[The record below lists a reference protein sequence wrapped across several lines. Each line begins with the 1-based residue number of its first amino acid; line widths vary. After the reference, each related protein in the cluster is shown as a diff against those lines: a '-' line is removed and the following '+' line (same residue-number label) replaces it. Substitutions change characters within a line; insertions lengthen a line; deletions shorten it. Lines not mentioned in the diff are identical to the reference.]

1 MGINITQK
9 EVEELLKEIE
19 LAMILP
25 SIIDITP
32 DEILCI
38 EDNATRETM
47 QRKFYLINELF
58 VVPLQKLLN
67 KSINAVNKERYSF
80 DYSSYSIKQRIR
92 IIAKDLLIFGY
103 KPADLCTL
111 LPHTVEEVDRRV
123 KEIEA
128 RRALR
133 VINSKKTNTNQR
145 RIS

>member
-67 KSINAVNKERYSF
+67 RSINAVNKERYSF

-103 KPADLCTL
+103 KPVDLCTL